1 MQQKEDLGQKC
12 NWQSNRVCR
21 GGRKKNQAQVGEGG
35 QQFCNRRKR
44 FDRNVMRSSRGC

>member
-21 GGRKKNQAQVGEGG
+21 GGRRKNQAQAKGG
-35 QQFCNRRKR
+35 GG
-44 FDRNVMRSSRGC
+44 SSFATEEKGLIEM

>member
-21 GGRKKNQAQVGEGG
+21 GGRKKNQAQAGG
-35 QQFCNRRKR
+35 AAVLQQKKK
-44 FDRNVMRSSRGC
+44 V

>member
-21 GGRKKNQAQVGEGG
+21 GGRRKNQAQAKGG
-35 QQFCNRRKR
+35 GAAVLQQKKK
-44 FDRNVMRSSRGC
+44 V